1 MRQGNI
7 LPHICVCT
15 YSFFRH
21 LAALNFLQSI
31 TMQNESK
38 IIGNGTDSKLVAT
51 SEDIQNEIMSTRIK
65 PGQYNEDFQQSSQIV
80 EELNQ
85 GSGRKLGGKFAPTVR
100 IPAALRYRMY
110 RHTEHS
116 AVVRQ
121 WEDLHVLGKADANI
135 DKNVSQNYSS
145 TQTILCSRQF
155 FSRARGYPMA
165 VASIIPYAPDD
176 EKAKLRRLQTEDA
189 RNIFKEPQRDWRG
202 ISYRSFF
209 KVKCDAK
216 C

>member
-1 MRQGNI
+1 
-7 LPHICVCT
+7 
-15 YSFFRH
+15 

-31 TMQNESK
+31 TMANESK
-38 IIGNGTDSKLVAT
+38 IIGNGTDSEAIVT
-51 SEDIQNEIMSTRIK
+51 NEAMHNDLIYSSRVK
-65 PGQYNEDFQQSSQIV
+65 PGQHTDDFQQSGQVI

-121 WEDLHVLGKADANI
+121 WEDLHIVGKAESAA
-135 DKNVSQNYSS
+135 DKNSTQNTSS
-145 TQTILCSRQF
+145 TQTILSSRQF
-155 FSRARGYPMA
+155 FSRARAYPMA
-165 VASIIPYAPDD
+165 VSSIIPYAPDD
-176 EKAKLRRLQTEDA
+176 EKARLRRQQTEDA

-209 KVKCDAK
+209 KVVLYSDNLVVITCDK
-216 C
+216 YIYHLSMNV